1 MRVKQIKKAKQRLAD
16 AALPEDLAARLEN
29 ALSSPISQASVI
41 RVNIQRDGLAGN
53 GFFLLEGEQDFWL
66 VNLLDGIAHFE
77 PASAGRVRRALK
89 SLIQIQALSD
99 VYQ

>member
-1 MRVKQIKKAKQRLAD
+1 
-16 AALPEDLAARLEN
+16 
-29 ALSSPISQASVI
+29 VI